1 MRSPGR
7 PFLMIIMRSHVNFCV
22 LRAQFGAQK
31 WFSGVPKPV
40 LWGSKPRLLNA
51 CPTNCEF
58 SAPIS
63 DHVALKKAGPIELA
77 LELEVELEVGFDVD
91 LEPEIDVEIELEL
104 ALEPNV
110 KKCSNFGGVFFGAG
124 ASGRRPGSPPTPR
137 ERGFGVGVSEN
148 FCRRGGLRVKMQVP
162 LVLPGCSKN

>member
-1 MRSPGR
+1 MP
-7 PFLMIIMRSHVNFCV
+7 IFCV
-22 LRAQFGAQK
+22 LRGHLGAQK
-31 WFSGVPKPV
+31 WFSGVPKLI

-77 LELEVELEVGFDVD
+77 LELEVELELGFDVD
-91 LEPEIDVEIELEL
+91 LEIDVELELDLEL

-110 KKCSNFGGVFFGAG
+110 KNKCSNFVGVFWGGSAPVAAGPEVRCVCYVLYVVYLVRAVYFGTRA
-124 ASGRRPGSPPTPR
+124 
-137 ERGFGVGVSEN
+137 
-148 FCRRGGLRVKMQVP
+148 Q
-162 LVLPGCSKN
+162 

>member
-1 MRSPGR
+1 M
-7 PFLMIIMRSHVNFCV
+7 
-22 LRAQFGAQK
+22 
-31 WFSGVPKPV
+31 
-40 LWGSKPRLLNA
+40 LWGSKPRLLTA

-77 LELEVELEVGFDVD
+77 LELEVELELGFDVD
-91 LEPEIDVEIELEL
+91 REFEIDVELELELEL

-110 KKCSNFGGVFFGAG
+110 KKCSNIGGVFFGVG

-137 ERGFGVGVSEN
+137 DEGARRVGQPSVQGS
-148 FCRRGGLRVKMQVP
+148 
-162 LVLPGCSKN
+162 